1 VAAAIAALHAKQ
13 PGLPLSTT
21 EPFLV
26 SEAAPGAAQLPQ
38 FDFLLVNV
46 LPVFQPWF
54 RTATDP
60 TAAQFVVNVAD
71 QLAQR

>member
-1 VAAAIAALHAKQ
+1 
-13 PGLPLSTT
+13 
-21 EPFLV
+21 
-26 SEAAPGAAQLPQ
+26 LPQ

-60 TAAQFVVNVAD
+60 TAAQFVVNAD
-71 QLAQR
+71 QLAQRYRGPILIKETRGPHRSGDCGLLGGPAGLLL